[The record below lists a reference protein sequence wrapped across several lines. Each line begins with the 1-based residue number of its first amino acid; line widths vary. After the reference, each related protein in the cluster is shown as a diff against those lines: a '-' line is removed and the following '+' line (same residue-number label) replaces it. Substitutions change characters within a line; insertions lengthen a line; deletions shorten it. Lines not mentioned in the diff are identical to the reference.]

1 VYQDAHGAVLS
12 VNPAAERILG
22 LTLDQL
28 TGRTS
33 VDPRW
38 QAIHED
44 GAPFPGDQHPA
55 MVALRTGQPV
65 TGVVMGVFNPQRGHR
80 RWLHV
85 SAIPLF
91 RPNET
96 QPFQVFATFNDFTEL
111 FEATHRPVSA
121 PDRVA
126 EEAQG

>member
-1 VYQDAHGAVLS
+1 VLS

-44 GAPFPGDQHPA
+44 GTAFPGDQHPA

-65 TGVVMGVFNPQRGHR
+65 TGVVMGVFNPQRGEQ
-80 RWLHV
+80 RWLRI

-91 RPNET
+91 RPGET
-96 QPFQVFATFNDFTEL
+96 QPYQVFATFNDFTERFAAMCML
-111 FEATHRPVSA
+111 EERP
-121 PDRVA
+121 
-126 EEAQG
+126 

>member
-1 VYQDAHGAVLS
+1 M
-12 VNPAAERILG
+12 
-22 LTLDQL
+22 
-28 TGRTS
+28 GRTS

-65 TGVVMGVFNPQRGHR
+65 TGVVMGVFNPQRR
-80 RWLHV
+80 EQRWLRI

-91 RPNET
+91 RPGET
-96 QPFQVFATFNDFTEL
+96 QPYQVFATFNDFTERFAAMCML
-111 FEATHRPVSA
+111 EERP
-121 PDRVA
+121 
-126 EEAQG
+126 